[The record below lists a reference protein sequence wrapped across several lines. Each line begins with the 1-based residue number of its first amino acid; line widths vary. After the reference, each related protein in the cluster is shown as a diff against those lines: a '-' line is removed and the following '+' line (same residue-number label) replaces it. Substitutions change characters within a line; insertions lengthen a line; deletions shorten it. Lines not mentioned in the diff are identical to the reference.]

1 MSHTLIL
8 WFCDHRWE
16 TPPATVNAY
25 YNPARNQISKPQFHV
40 LFVISFKVHR
50 LDVYQILCTISN
62 SKKKSV
68 MNSFFFH
75 TLYNVTFLVF
85 FFSVSSRNTSATIL
99 QKRIS
104 SVSRMPVCFLYFS
117 NAFIIWYNASYFEK
131 FWIFF
136 FNLTININCLWQNK
150 FKIYSYYWF
159 ERICLFF
166 KVP

>member
-40 LFVISFKVHR
+40 LFVINFKVHR
-50 LDVYQILCTISN
+50 LDVYPILCTISN

-68 MNSFFFH
+68 MNCFFFH
-75 TLYNVTFLVF
+75 TLYNVTFLGF
-85 FFSVSSRNTSATIL
+85 FPSVSSWNTSATIL

-104 SVSRMPVCFLYFS
+104 SVSRMPGCFF
-117 NAFIIWYNASYFEK
+117 YNSATHSYYD
-131 FWIFF
+131 IM
-136 FNLTININCLWQNK
+136 LTIL
-150 FKIYSYYWF
+150 KILDF
-159 ERICLFF
+159 PFF
-166 KVP
+166 KFNRKHQLFMTKKTQNIFLLLIWKNMSFR